1 MNKFNI
7 INNTQDL
14 NKIKTI
20 VRLNQISLGNKNGKF
35 NTKLDPVHLN
45 TNNGLPHNS
54 KKPSFFVALKKPLTV
69 SGESKKNFLIN
80 PIAQNTK
87 GLVNLQSPRVSD
99 LSKQNSLFYP
109 ETSEPKKFSSLVN
122 RGTLHEEYL
131 TNNIE
136 HISLNPIIGIKNG
149 LLLKYKK
156 FVSYSFN
163 GSTINPKE
171 KRFSENGPTTLLPL
185 VQESPR
191 VSGKGALVKQ
201 ASQSLEKIGGNMP
214 VEKPRVVLS
223 KNKEITDTIKLL
235 NYFFK
240 SIYCLISKPVFIHSA
255 DKLTIQLF
263 YFLNIPQRKL
273 FKYFSITYIN
283 SFKNKWLKK
292 KSQAFSIRKNKS
304 HIKLKL
310 NRSELKIVTNLRN
323 KSNIVRNLFFKM
335 RNFNISKVY
344 YKKFE
349 LICKILSK
357 KFNKTVEFQL
367 IRLHNPLHDTN
378 ILANLFSLNLNN
390 KKFYHKRAIEKII
403 TTNEINII
411 SDPSLKAINLVPAY
425 LSGISIKIAG
435 RLMREA
441 IVPRMTTR
449 FIERGAS
456 SIGKVNYLD
465 VGTINKKN
473 KKGAYTITIQSGQN
487 FYLPKFNPLKKKA

>member
-7 INNTQDL
+7 INKAQEL
-14 NKIKTI
+14 NKIKTM
-20 VRLNQISLGNKNGKF
+20 VRLNQISQGNTNEKF
-35 NTKLDPVHLN
+35 NSSLDPVHLN
-45 TNNGLPHNS
+45 TNNSLLLNS
-54 KKPSFFVALKKPLTV
+54 KKPSFFGAFKSPTNVR
-69 SGESKKNFLIN
+69 GESKKNFLIN

-87 GLVNLQSPRVSD
+87 GLENLQSPRVSD
-99 LSKQNSLFYP
+99 FSKQ
-109 ETSEPKKFSSLVN
+109 SSLISLKTSNPSNKSSVVT
-122 RGTLHEEYL
+122 RGTLHEGYL

-149 LLLKYKK
+149 LLLKYQK
-156 FVSYSFN
+156 FVSYNFN
-163 GSTINPKE
+163 GSTMNPKE
-171 KRFSENGPTTLLPL
+171 NGFNGT
-185 VQESPR
+185 R
-191 VSGKGALVKQ
+191 KGK
-201 ASQSLEKIGGNMP
+201 IIP
-214 VEKPRVVLS
+214 VERPLVVLS
-223 KNKEITDTIKLL
+223 NNKEITDTIKLL

-240 SIYCLISKPVFIHSA
+240 SIYCLISKPVFIQSA

-263 YFLNIPQRKL
+263 YFLNIPHRKL

-283 SFKNKWLKK
+283 SFKNKWLKR
-292 KSQAFSIRKNKS
+292 KSQAFSLRKNNSPRIASVALK
-304 HIKLKL
+304 IKL
-310 NRSELKIVTNLRN
+310 NRSDLKIVTNLRN

-378 ILANLFSLNLNN
+378 ILTNLFSLNLNN
-390 KKFYHKRAIEKII
+390 KKFYHKRAIEKVI
-403 TTNEINII
+403 TTNETKII

-465 VGTINKKN
+465 SGTITKKN

-487 FYLPKFNPLKKKA
+487 FFLPNFNPLNKKA